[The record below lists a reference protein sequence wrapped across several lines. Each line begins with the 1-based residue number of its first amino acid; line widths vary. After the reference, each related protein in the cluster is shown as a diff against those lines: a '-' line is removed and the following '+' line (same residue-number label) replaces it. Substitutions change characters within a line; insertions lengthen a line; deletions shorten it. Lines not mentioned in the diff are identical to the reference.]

1 MNKAQ
6 LIDAVA
12 NAAEISKKDASQAVD
27 AVVTQIKESLA
38 SGDTVTLIGFGT
50 FAVRE
55 RAERKGR
62 NPRTNEEI
70 TIPSAKV
77 PVFKPGKAL
86 KEALN

>member
-12 NAAEISKKDASQAVD
+12 SSAKISKKDASQAVD
-27 AVVTQIKESLA
+27 AVIAEIKDSLA
-38 SGDTVTLIGFGT
+38 TGEAVTLIGFGT

-62 NPRTNEEI
+62 NPRTSQEI
-70 TIPSAKV
+70 VIPAAKV

>member
-12 NAAEISKKDASQAVD
+12 NAADISKKDASQAVD

-38 SGDTVTLIGFGT
+38 EGDTVTLIGFGT

-70 TIPSAKV
+70 VIPSAKV